1 MTAFWETDVSE
12 VLTASIIE
20 ESPENLKS
28 DRDRNAFSQ
37 GRVNGDS
44 CGGHSYFPYISE
56 CDKM

>member
-1 MTAFWETDVSE
+1 MTAFRETDVSE

-37 GRVNGDS
+37 GSVNGDS
-44 CGGHSYFPYISE
+44 CRGHSYLPYISE
-56 CDKM
+56 CDEM